1 VIDDYENARGKDGEL
16 IDVDELIVDNKLL
29 MKKVDKLLGKES
41 SYDMDEET
49 KSEADIL
56 SESMID

>member
-29 MKKVDKLLGKES
+29 MEKVDKLLGKES

-49 KSEADIL
+49 KSDADIL